1 MLRTNLFTHSVAPIN
16 AIAVPRAIILRSTR
30 FACDERQN
38 KCDEKWERSVRLDD
52 YEKRGKAAF

>member
-1 MLRTNLFTHSVAPIN
+1 MHSVALIN

-38 KCDEKWERSVRLDD
+38 KCDEQWERGVQRDD
-52 YEKRGKAAF
+52 SEKRVKAAF